1 MYVKCYYFKIKKNK
15 EIKVYI
21 IMSEEEKHLISFK
34 NIIKNLEE
42 KYKKT
47 PNIINKLN
55 NYLIDGLDKHLEQF
69 CIKENKK
76 YLNNLETCAMRE
88 ERKSQLINYQEEFL
102 TKFLYIYKYFYINS
116 TDFFIS
122 YDSENFKV
130 EKEDDILYKILSSI
144 SQDENLKPWKYKI
157 KISAIKKIKESTI
170 LNLIP
175 ERFTIQKCINLLLS
189 INIFNTKEETKY
201 FLIIIG
207 DLILKKNDNLI
218 YLISIL
224 GKNFIKILSD
234 QCYFYFGININN
246 SIKFKY
252 HEQLNHNDYRL
263 LKINKKINDLSE
275 INKECL
281 NILCV
286 AIHYSK
292 RYKSAEDYLE
302 SEVSEDLSNF
312 SLYLKNKSI
321 DIITNEFINK
331 NLIKIDGNSI
341 SQKNMLYLWKSYL
354 EENNLPSLIFQNT
367 LKNKLKEC
375 LNYNEEKEIYNN
387 VFSESL
393 PIVSQFQEFWDKNII
408 EEEDELGIE
417 ISEIKHLFKTNY
429 NLKVKIQEDFIINII
444 KHFYQEIIIV
454 DDKHILN
461 ISCIL
466 WNKRD
471 EINKFLE
478 ETKNLF
484 INNNE
489 KYPISIDYLY
499 DKYSQNNKKNT
510 SIIKKS
516 YFEKYVIEYLN
527 NYLDDNRLISN
538 LWWNNN

>member
-1 MYVKCYYFKIKKNK
+1 
-15 EIKVYI
+15 
-21 IMSEEEKHLISFK
+21 
-34 NIIKNLEE
+34 
-42 KYKKT
+42 
-47 PNIINKLN
+47 
-55 NYLIDGLDKHLEQF
+55 
-69 CIKENKK
+69 
-76 YLNNLETCAMRE
+76 
-88 ERKSQLINYQEEFL
+88 
-102 TKFLYIYKYFYINS
+102 
-116 TDFFIS
+116 
-122 YDSENFKV
+122 
-130 EKEDDILYKILSSI
+130 
-144 SQDENLKPWKYKI
+144 
-157 KISAIKKIKESTI
+157 
-170 LNLIP
+170 
-175 ERFTIQKCINLLLS
+175 
-189 INIFNTKEETKY
+189 
-201 FLIIIG
+201 
-207 DLILKKNDNLI
+207 
-218 YLISIL
+218 
-224 GKNFIKILSD
+224 
-234 QCYFYFGININN
+234 
-246 SIKFKY
+246 
-252 HEQLNHNDYRL
+252 
-263 LKINKKINDLSE
+263 
-275 INKECL
+275 
-281 NILCV
+281 
-286 AIHYSK
+286 
-292 RYKSAEDYLE
+292 
-302 SEVSEDLSNF
+302 
-312 SLYLKNKSI
+312 
-321 DIITNEFINK
+321 
-331 NLIKIDGNSI
+331 
-341 SQKNMLYLWKSYL
+341 MLYLWKSYL